1 MNAGRCHSLVKA
13 DNQIFTDELR
23 EVTLSSKNVLLSAED
38 IGDLSESSM
47 KSLRVFLGARA
58 REIKA
63 FALVRSPYSLH
74 CSAYSAMVT
83 HGGRCIDPSKL
94 LSQKQK
100 IEKIKRVFGNLVCF
114 YPFRSALEFPGGPT
128 AFLLNVVDS
137 EMSTKNF
144 RFINANQGPTNVQTR
159 AQAIFNQIHQK
170 IQGGSPNPE
179 WKRVKSIGQEKFLL
193 TSQELDALRGQLER
207 ENEFLRSVLG
217 EQFCDHLYPVSPPV
231 ERARLEAIIRDMQA
245 GKN

>member
-1 MNAGRCHSLVKA
+1 
-13 DNQIFTDELR
+13 
-23 EVTLSSKNVLLSAED
+23 
-38 IGDLSESSM
+38 
-47 KSLRVFLGARA
+47 
-58 REIKA
+58 
-63 FALVRSPYSLH
+63 
-74 CSAYSAMVT
+74 
-83 HGGRCIDPSKL
+83 
-94 LSQKQK
+94 
-100 IEKIKRVFGNLVCF
+100 
-114 YPFRSALEFPGGPT
+114 
-128 AFLLNVVDS
+128 
-137 EMSTKNF
+137 MSTKNF

-179 WKRVKSIGQEKFLL
+179 WKRVKSTGQEKFLL